1 MGDITLDSV
10 VIFLIIVGALA
21 FLIRKFTLPT
31 TRCGCGSSCGGCDG
45 NTHRS
50 RKRTILAEGTDGPNG
65 PDGTGGT
72 GGTKTKV
79 NKCYMLD
86 DVAKRN
92 AK

>member
-31 TRCGCGSSCGGCDG
+31 TRCGCGSSCGGCGG

-50 RKRTILAEGTDGPNG
+50 HKRTILADATEGTDGT
-65 PDGTGGT
+65 D
-72 GGTKTKV
+72 GTKTKV